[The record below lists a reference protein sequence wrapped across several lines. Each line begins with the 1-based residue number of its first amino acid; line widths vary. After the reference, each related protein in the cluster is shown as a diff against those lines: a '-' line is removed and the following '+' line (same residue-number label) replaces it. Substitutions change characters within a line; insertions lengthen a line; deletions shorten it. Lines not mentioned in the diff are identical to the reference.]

1 MAIKNV
7 DDPFAQFAR
16 FLAKDLIE
24 NENFEL
30 VPGSVVKVQTMRG
43 DQEIINLDLTP
54 FQAKVCPASASKY
67 FSTVETVSHLLSA
80 YEAAKQDHV
89 FEINYPDAM
98 LHVSPNATQFL
109 KDIFTRAQ
117 QVLTDQ
123 QAKLVG
129 GWLANLDVYTAVK
142 SVESLLNSRAD
153 VALLEEAQQKNW
165 MVHFDHL
172 AIRCGNKAYEDAERV
187 VDMLKEHHGYVST
200 QFPEEAFYQFP
211 DGWNAYPLY
220 KILENGQV
228 LRLFIDQS
236 DAGNRKQIIQHWN
249 RVYGYTAHHL
259 AIRATVVKDNIRHAV
274 SLDDVMAALKKR
286 GIEIMTPT
294 GEYTSGLLL
303 QVFTRPEKNTA
314 IPEDLRRSIVQHG
327 SELNQT
333 IENGKLLEL
342 VSRKEMSTELA
353 QKLFALYGL
362 KYDVTNPVHSAP
374 IYHYFLPA
382 QAAHVIRT
390 SVQTN

>member
-1 MAIKNV
+1 M

-16 FLAKDLIE
+16 LLAKELIE
-24 NENFEL
+24 NEKFEL
-30 VPGSVVKVQTMRG
+30 FPESVVKVQTMRG

-54 FQAKVCPASASKY
+54 FKAKLRPVTASKY
-67 FSTVETVSHLLSA
+67 FSTVESVSHLLSA

-89 FEINYPDAM
+89 FETNYPDAM
-98 LHVSPNATQFL
+98 LHVSPYATQFL

-117 QVLTDQ
+117 QLLTDQ

-153 VALLEEAQQKNW
+153 VALLEEAQQQNW
-165 MVHFDHL
+165 AVHFDHL

-236 DAGNRKQIIQHWN
+236 DSGNRKQIIQHWN

-259 AIRATVVKDNIRHAV
+259 AIRVTVVKDDQRHAV
-274 SLDDVMAALKKR
+274 SLHDVMAALNKR
-286 GIEIMTPT
+286 GIDIMTPT

-303 QVFTRPEKNTA
+303 QVFTKPEKNTG
-314 IPEDLRRSIVQHG
+314 IPEDLKRSIVQHG
-327 SELNQT
+327 SELNQM

-342 VSRKEMSTELA
+342 VSRREMSTELA
-353 QKLFALYGL
+353 LKLFALYGL
-362 KYDVTNPVHSAP
+362 KFDVANPVHTAP
-374 IYHYFLPA
+374 IYQYFLPA

>member
-1 MAIKNV
+1 M
-7 DDPFAQFAR
+7 DDSFAQFAR
-16 FLAKDLIE
+16 LLAKELIE
-24 NENFEL
+24 NANFEL
-30 VPGSVVKVQTMRG
+30 YPESVVKVQTTRG

-54 FQAKVCPASASKY
+54 FNARQHPVTAAKY
-67 FSTVETVSHLLSA
+67 FSTVESVSHLLSA

-98 LHVSPNATQFL
+98 LHVFPYADQFL
-109 KDIFTRAQ
+109 KNIFVRAQ
-117 QVLTDQ
+117 QLLTDQ

-129 GWLANLDVYTAVK
+129 SWLTNLDVYTAVK

-153 VALLEEAQQKNW
+153 VALLEVAQQQNW
-165 MVHFDHL
+165 AVHFDHL
-172 AIRCGNKAYEDAERV
+172 AIRCGSKSYGDAERV

-236 DAGNRKQIIQHWN
+236 DAGNRAQIIQHWN

-259 AIRATVVKDNIRHAV
+259 AIRTTVVKDDQRQAV
-274 SLDDVMAALKKR
+274 SLQDVMAALKKR

-303 QVFTRPEKNTA
+303 QVFTKPEKNTA
-314 IPEDLRRSIVQHG
+314 IPEDIKHTIAQHG
-327 SELNQT
+327 SELNQM

-342 VSRKEMSTELA
+342 VSRKEMSTESA
-353 QKLFALYGL
+353 RKLFALYGL
-362 KYDVTNPVHSAP
+362 KFDITNPVHSAP
-374 IYHYFLPA
+374 VYQYFLPA